1 MMVACD
7 LSGYSGQIIGHA
19 VALAGVLLGTTAE
32 KMLRRCP
39 VPLLSLRERDHQTG
53 GAPIFRPLYLFDTV
67 YLTSTTES

>member
-1 MMVACD
+1 MRPKSIRKMMVACD

-39 VPLLSLRERDHQTG
+39 VPLLSIRVGPLERN
-53 GAPIFRPLYLFDTV
+53 L
-67 YLTSTTES
+67 